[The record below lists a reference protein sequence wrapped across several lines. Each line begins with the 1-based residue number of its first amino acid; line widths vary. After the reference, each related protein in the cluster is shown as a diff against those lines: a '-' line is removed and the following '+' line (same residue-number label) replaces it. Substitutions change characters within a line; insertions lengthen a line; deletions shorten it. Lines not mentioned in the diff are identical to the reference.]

1 MIMREMSSATRAAL
15 VRVAI
20 LIMFVALLGILGW
33 SAMIRMPGNSYTGP
47 LPPLSREE
55 VVLID
60 ALRCDVNTLA
70 GEIGERNVWHYQ
82 SLLTAGEFIAAS
94 LKQAGYE
101 VRRQEYKVGGRT
113 CSNLEVEVSAA
124 NQSDEIV
131 IVGAHY
137 DSALG
142 STGANDNATGTA
154 SMLALARNFAGRQI
168 SRNLRFVAFVNEEPP
183 HFQTEAM
190 GSLVYAQRCR
200 QRGERVVAM
209 LSLETI
215 GYYSDEEGSQSYPA
229 PLSLF
234 YPTTGNFICFVGNLS
249 SRRLTH
255 EVVASFR
262 VHAKF
267 PSEAGALPA
276 GIPGVGWSDHWA
288 FWQQGYPAIMVTD
301 TALCRYPQYHS
312 RDDTPDIINYEHL
325 ARVVAGLERV
335 VEDLVK

>member
-1 MIMREMSSATRAAL
+1 
-15 VRVAI
+15 
-20 LIMFVALLGILGW
+20 
-33 SAMIRMPGNSYTGP
+33 MIRMPGKSYTGP
-47 LPPLSREE
+47 LPPLSEEE
-55 VVLID
+55 VVLVGG
-60 ALRCDVNTLA
+60 LRRDVKRLA
-70 GEIGERNVWHYQ
+70 GEIGERNVWQYH
-82 SLLTAGEFIAAS
+82 SLLTAGEFIADS

-101 VRRQEYKVGGRT
+101 VRRQEYEVGGRT

-124 NQSDEIV
+124 NQSREIV

-137 DSALG
+137 DSVFRCA
-142 STGANDNATGTA
+142 GANDNATGTA
-154 SMLALARNFAGRQI
+154 SVLALAQAFAGRQI

-190 GSLVYAQRCR
+190 GSLVYARRCR
-200 QRGERVVAM
+200 QRGEKVVAM

-262 VHAKF
+262 AHAKF
-267 PSEAGALPA
+267 PSEAATLPA
-276 GIPGVGWSDHWA
+276 SIPGVGWSDHWA

-301 TALCRYPQYHS
+301 TALFRYPQYHS
-312 RDDTPDIINYEHL
+312 KDDTPHRINYERL
-325 ARVVAGLERV
+325 ARVVAGLKRV

>member
-1 MIMREMSSATRAAL
+1 MSIATRAAL
-15 VRVAI
+15 IAV
-20 LIMFVALLGILGW
+20 LIIFLALLGISGW
-33 SAMIRMPGNSYTGP
+33 SAMIRMPGNSYIGP
-47 LPPLSREE
+47 LPPLSEEE
-55 VVLID
+55 VVLAG
-60 ALRCDVNTLA
+60 ALRRDVNRLA

-82 SLLTAGEFIAAS
+82 SLLAAGEFIAAS

-101 VRRQEYKVGGRT
+101 VRRQEYEVGGRT

-124 NQSDEIV
+124 NQSREIV

-137 DSALG
+137 DSVFG
-142 STGANDNATGTA
+142 SAGANDNATGTA
-154 SMLALARNFAGRQI
+154 SVLALARNFAGRQI

-190 GSLVYAQRCR
+190 GSLIYARRCR
-200 QRGERVVAM
+200 QRDENVVAM

-249 SRRLTH
+249 SRQLTH

-262 VHAKF
+262 AHAKF

-301 TALCRYPQYHS
+301 TALFRYPQYHS
-312 RDDTPDIINYEHL
+312 KDDTPDIINYARL